1 MRVLRA
7 NKSRQVTI
15 RRQWNRIIMAGGNF
29 SDQLKEQRALVG
41 VASHRFRPRS
51 KYPNAA
57 RQCIFLGFTARGM
70 WQLCDSYLFYLVE
83 SQSVKLPKSENHI
96 AAI

>member
-57 RQCIFLGFTARGM
+57 RQCIFWDSQRGE
-70 WQLCDSYLFYLVE
+70 CGNYATVTYF
-83 SQSVKLPKSENHI
+83 I
-96 AAI
+96 